1 MYLDTVYYGVAI
13 THLGNNHIEYSA
25 FHWSSVFFCVSV
37 CVFVLITWLSVL
49 SESSFLPSQLKE
61 MPVRRTEA
69 SSIDHT
75 VSTQRGL
82 HLPHRQSRCH
92 ARCTRGPR
100 GTCHRPRQGTRSRGS
115 PSQTNCRSLEH
126 GQNNMTYVKKKQ
138 HILSILI
145 ETSLISPVSMMTV
158 FIITHLVH
166 STALRPPGGR
176 CCSWLAA
183 DRKRRES
190 SRHATSVWGRLSP
203 PVGAEANNV
212 VSWRHHT

>member
-37 CVFVLITWLSVL
+37 CVFVLITWLPVL
-49 SESSFLPSQLKE
+49 SESRFLPSQLKE

-75 VSTQRGL
+75 VNTQRGL

-126 GQNNMTYVKKKQ
+126 GQNNMTYVKKTNTFWA
-138 HILSILI
+138 SWD
-145 ETSLISPVSMMTV
+145 
-158 FIITHLVH
+158 ITHQPCQHDDRVH
-166 STALRPPGGR
+166 HHSPRSQYGSP
-176 CCSWLAA
+176 
-183 DRKRRES
+183 S
-190 SRHATSVWGRLSP
+190 SRWKVLFLIGCWQ
-203 PVGAEANNV
+203 EAQ
-212 VSWRHHT
+212 RKQ

>member
-115 PSQTNCRSLEH
+115 RSQTNCRSLEH
-126 GQNNMTYVKKKQ
+126 GQNNMTYVKKK
-138 HILSILI
+138 
-145 ETSLISPVSMMTV
+145 
-158 FIITHLVH
+158 TH
-166 STALRPPGGR
+166 TFWA
-176 CCSWLAA
+176 SWL
-183 DRKRRES
+183 RHHS
-190 SRHATSVWGRLSP
+190 SALSAWWPCSSSLTSFTVRLSVLQVEGVVP
-203 PVGAEANNV
+203 DWLLTGSAEKAV
-212 VSWRHHT
+212 DMPRLFEGVYHLL